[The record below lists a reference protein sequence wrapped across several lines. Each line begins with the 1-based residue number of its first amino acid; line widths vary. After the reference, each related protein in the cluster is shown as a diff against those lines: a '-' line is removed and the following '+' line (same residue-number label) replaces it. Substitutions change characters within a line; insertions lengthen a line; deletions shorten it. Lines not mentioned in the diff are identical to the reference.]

1 MDELSRERLA
11 FDPIYKHAQKAADD
25 LIDGHYTKVNA
36 HRDEARQHI
45 AEYRSKT
52 QRLQFLDALRK
63 EMMLWMERHRPGC
76 GVKDNPERC
85 RFEVHYADIVRIIQD
100 ELEVLDPSVASR
112 PVSGSFSRQEADEVV
127 KLLNDMRDQL
137 QTMEATLQTGQQVTY
152 DLLSE
157 ELDDLPLKL
166 SLGKKDFGAVF
177 LGRIKEAALKK
188 GIELA
193 LIEPLVA
200 ELTKIVE
207 TR

>member
-1 MDELSRERLA
+1 
-11 FDPIYKHAQKAADD
+11 
-25 LIDGHYTKVNA
+25 
-36 HRDEARQHI
+36 
-45 AEYRSKT
+45 
-52 QRLQFLDALRK
+52 
-63 EMMLWMERHRPGC
+63 
-76 GVKDNPERC
+76 DNPEKC

-100 ELEVLDPSVASR
+100 ELEVLDPSVADR
-112 PVSGSFSRQEADEVV
+112 HVSGSFSRQEADTVV

-166 SLGKKDFGAVF
+166 SLGKKDFGSVF
-177 LGRIKEAALKK
+177 LGRIKEAAVKK

-207 TR
+207 SR